1 VGDAAPPR
9 PLPSTTLAPPIG
21 DGRARRRDNTSPV
34 IAERPGAPQADV
46 ASLDGK
52 TVMIVDDDM
61 RSLYQLSSALRGKHL
76 QVITAADGEEA
87 LDELGRHP
95 RVDFVLV
102 DAMTSGVDGHEATQ
116 RIRGVERFRDLPII
130 ALTKPVD
137 VGHLLGV
144 MRDWLA

>member
-1 VGDAAPPR
+1 
-9 PLPSTTLAPPIG
+9 
-21 DGRARRRDNTSPV
+21 
-34 IAERPGAPQADV
+34 
-46 ASLDGK
+46 
-52 TVMIVDDDM
+52 MIVDDDM